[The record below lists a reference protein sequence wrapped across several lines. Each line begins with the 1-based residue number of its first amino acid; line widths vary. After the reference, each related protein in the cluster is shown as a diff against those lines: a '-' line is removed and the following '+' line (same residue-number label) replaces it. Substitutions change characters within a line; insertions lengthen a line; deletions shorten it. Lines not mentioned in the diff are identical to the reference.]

1 MNISFKK
8 WIISRKTFLSKYV
21 LFLTDAAEHHLS
33 TIRMTIFLII
43 LTRYWISQS
52 LISFR
57 NELYKI
63 LVGLWKGKRNEKNTV
78 SKPTL
83 LFKTR
88 LPWQFKDK
96 TNTTE
101 KSKTPSTW
109 IRIFIRMVLNRES
122 PIILL
127 YFRIQSTR
135 LQSQNSIRIEN
146 LNLIKTTKNKTPIKS
161 NIQNPNI
168 TKTSTKNI

>member
-1 MNISFKK
+1 
-8 WIISRKTFLSKYV
+8 
-21 LFLTDAAEHHLS
+21 
-33 TIRMTIFLII
+33 
-43 LTRYWISQS
+43 
-52 LISFR
+52 
-57 NELYKI
+57 
-63 LVGLWKGKRNEKNTV
+63 
-78 SKPTL
+78 
-83 LFKTR
+83 
-88 LPWQFKDK
+88 
-96 TNTTE
+96 
-101 KSKTPSTW
+101 
-109 IRIFIRMVLNRES
+109 MVLNRES